1 MSPNVY
7 NEYLDLKK
15 AHGALRA
22 QEILRFRLAHISSL
36 IAVAE
41 EEDLLDA
48 SQARVVEDFDAFLN
62 PEMFG
67 KAKGQLEAFLLD
79 VPKDLR
85 EGFDVI
91 AERETIEVR
100 TLQKTNPL
108 SSGTDTKIRNSNLRL
123 LFLE

>member
-1 MSPNVY
+1 M
-7 NEYLDLKK
+7 DLKK

-41 EEDLLDA
+41 EEDLLGA
-48 SQARVVEDFDAFLN
+48 SQARVVEDFDAFLH
-62 PEMFG
+62 PKMFG
-67 KAKGQLEAFLLD
+67 KAKGELEAFLLD

-100 TLQKTNPL
+100 SL
-108 SSGTDTKIRNSNLRL
+108 SKNEPSFSGSDTKIRNSSLPL
-123 LFLE
+123 LFLD